1 MSNYLKSCPTR
12 FPGAQSVSL
21 TLNSVRGVEVSSH
34 SSMGFSLRRGRWK
47 CLCCSFGNVLAKC
60 QFVVDSRLEHL
71 IDSSQLLYE
80 VDSIIILFIV

>member
-1 MSNYLKSCPTR
+1 MLKS
-12 FPGAQSVSL
+12 AAIAAWASVS
-21 TLNSVRGVEVSSH
+21 VEA
-34 SSMGFSLRRGRWK
+34 GGK